1 MPCLLLCLLGR
12 PHLSNPCRAI
22 CRNRRPP
29 ARQDLYAKH
38 GQDVAAHFL
47 DSLFADIDS
56 LTVYAG
62 VHVQVWGFYR
72 MLAQRFPYAIYY
84 KVDGDLCVVS
94 RVLDC
99 RRDPRRLRE
108 ALARR

>member
-1 MPCLLLCLLGR
+1 
-12 PHLSNPCRAI
+12 
-22 CRNRRPP
+22 
-29 ARQDLYAKH
+29 
-38 GQDVAAHFL
+38 
-47 DSLFADIDS
+47 
-56 LTVYAG
+56 VYAG

-84 KVDGDLCVVS
+84 KVDGDLCVVW